1 MRSRL
6 PSVRG
11 EFELDG
17 PPHDWTLAAALG
29 SSLYTQ
35 RPRSRDSPTLNRE
48 ADVGFVESVD
58 DLPLGLHLRETTS
71 TARYQSNSHECPRQ
85 ACYRR

>member
-1 MRSRL
+1 MVHRMTGPSPLRL
-6 PSVRG
+6 AR
-11 EFELDG
+11 
-17 PPHDWTLAAALG
+17 
-29 SSLYTQ
+29 LYTQ

-58 DLPLGLHLRETTS
+58 DLPLGLHPRETTS